1 MHEHT
6 TSSSVAVRRLLS
18 LLAQRLAM
26 RRRIRRLMLG
36 KVLRRQWH
44 GLI

>member
-6 TSSSVAVRRLLS
+6 TANSAAVRRLLS
-18 LLAQRLAM
+18 LLVQRLAL
-26 RRRIRRLMLG
+26 RRRIRRLKLG

-44 GLI
+44 G